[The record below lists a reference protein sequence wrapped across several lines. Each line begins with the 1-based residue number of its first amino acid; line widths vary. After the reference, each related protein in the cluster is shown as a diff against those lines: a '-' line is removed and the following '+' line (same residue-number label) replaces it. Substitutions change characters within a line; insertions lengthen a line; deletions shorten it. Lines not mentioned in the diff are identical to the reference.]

1 MRDAIGY
8 LSLLD
13 DGNVKAFLHTIRVGE
28 GTADPMGYRRHF
40 GGTHFDSYAAH
51 PNHVITAGLGHN
63 RYSSSAAGAYQF
75 LSKTWAECAAVLEL
89 RDFSPRNQDI
99 AALFLIDRRRAL
111 DDVLAGRFEQ
121 AVAKCA
127 REWASLPGSPYGQ
140 PTKTM
145 AQALATYI
153 EAGGLSEKHA
163 HISDELSYA
172 EPEPAHIQP
181 IASALSQEQPM
192 PIPQVVLGLGA
203 ALINAF
209 APLAREKITKEL
221 ARHTDNPEVA
231 EQVYTAAVESAKAL
245 TGQADPIQATVTA
258 MADPATMEKVQ
269 DDALSTLERL
279 SPILDKLNQW
289 DKEAWAAEEESRD
302 AASKRAAGDPNDQDV
317 FLTQAIVLMVIG
329 LMASLGILLGL
340 MVYLKASEGTIGTM
354 LGLFSMAAG
363 VVVGEF
369 KTRYQ
374 HRYGSSRSSGAK
386 DVVIGELS
394 RKR

>member
-153 EAGGLSEKHA
+153 EAGGLSEKPTQ
-163 HISDELSYA
+163 LPT
-172 EPEPAHIQP
+172 PEHMSETRVQMSPV
-181 IASALSQEQPM
+181 QEQPM
-192 PIPQVVLGLGA
+192 P
-203 ALINAF
+203 
-209 APLAREKITKEL
+209 APLIPVL
-221 ARHTDNPEVA
+221 
-231 EQVYTAAVESAKAL
+231 AAVLPSLIRSIPDFGKLFSSGSEVSERNVKAVEMAVGIVQEAVGARNAQEAAEIVASDPAQAEAAQEAVRARWHELTEVGGGIESARKADV
-245 TGQADPIQATVTA
+245 AFV
-258 MADPATMEKVQ
+258 
-269 DDALSTLERL
+269 
-279 SPILDKLNQW
+279 
-289 DKEAWAAEEESRD
+289 
-302 AASKRAAGDPNDQDV
+302 AAGSSPLSSPAFLISLVLLVMPMMLLGDV
-317 FLTQAIVLMVIG
+317 FFFHPGAYDGPLRTQIVTGVLMVI
-329 LMASLGILLGL
+329 AI
-340 MVYLKASEGTIGTM
+340 
-354 LGLFSMAAG
+354 
-363 VVVGEF
+363 VGG
-369 KTRYQ
+369 YWL
-374 HRYGSSRSSGAK
+374 GSSFGSAK
-386 DVVIGELS
+386 KTDLMG
-394 RKR
+394 R

>member
-111 DDVLAGRFEQ
+111 DDVLAGRFED
-121 AVAKCA
+121 AVRKCN

-140 PTKTM
+140 PTKTL

-153 EAGGLSEKHA
+153 DAGGLSEKPTQ
-163 HISDELSYA
+163 LPT
-172 EPEPAHIQP
+172 PEHMSETSVQM
-181 IASALSQEQPM
+181 SQEQPM
-192 PIPQVVLGLGA
+192 P
-203 ALINAF
+203 
-209 APLAREKITKEL
+209 APLIPIL
-221 ARHTDNPEVA
+221 
-231 EQVYTAAVESAKAL
+231 AAVLPSLIRSIPDFGKLFSSGSEVSERNVKA
-245 TGQADPIQATVTA
+245 VE
-258 MADPATMEKVQ
+258 MAVGIVQEAVGARNAQEAAEIVASDPAQ
-269 DDALSTLERL
+269 A
-279 SPILDKLNQW
+279 QAAQ
-289 DKEAWAAEEESRD
+289 EAVKARWHELTEVGGGVEAARKAD
-302 AASKRAAGDPNDQDV
+302 AASIAQNGPWWQVFRSPSFIVALFLLPLVYMIVGAVVGLFGAPFSEDVRAAIANG
-317 FLTQAIVLMVIG
+317 IVGLILGGLIG
-329 LMASLGILLGL
+329 YYYGQTTSRNR
-340 MVYLKASEGTIGTM
+340 SQTTM
-354 LGLFSMAAG
+354 
-363 VVVGEF
+363 
-369 KTRYQ
+369 
-374 HRYGSSRSSGAK
+374 
-386 DVVIGELS
+386 
-394 RKR
+394 